1 MFTKEEIL
9 ENANKLG
16 IKFDKFTLEDL
27 IIGTNIELEHG
38 KRNPH
43 TNVTNDDIL
52 LTMKI
57 ALAHLLEFPD
67 YYNKEYGLPNLEK
80 ELNSK
85 RFIRFY

>member
-38 KRNPH
+38 KRNP
-43 TNVTNDDIL
+43 
-52 LTMKI
+52 
-57 ALAHLLEFPD
+57 
-67 YYNKEYGLPNLEK
+67 
-80 ELNSK
+80 S
-85 RFIRFY
+85 